1 MTVPGTLDRQIDR
14 LIPEVADLLR
24 RLVEIPSVSG
34 SEHDV
39 QSFLKQWL
47 DARLLQTALQHPDT
61 GLDSD
66 PDFRGAAG
74 AGHTPNVVFTLPHSG
89 GGRSLLLNSHT
100 DTVPPA
106 ADQQTGDA
114 GHSGRVFGRGAVD
127 AKGQVAAIVLAM
139 LALKETGIRLRGPCM
154 GVAVT
159 EEELGGTGTLSWIR
173 SGGSADAAI
182 VLEPTRMSIHPANR
196 GALWFRIRTWGVST
210 HMGRYWE
217 GESAFENLEK
227 ILAELRQFEADL
239 VQLSR
244 QVPLFPSDPSP
255 VHANIG
261 QVTSGDWPATVPA
274 EAVAEGGFSF
284 LPNVRLA
291 DVEDGIRCAVGRAAK
306 AMGFRAE
313 VTFDRLRNEA
323 YGIDSEHPAV
333 QALADA
339 ARDVHGEDD
348 IRGYLASCD
357 ARLLYHRAGIPTIVF
372 GPGDLLEAHARD
384 ESIDVDEVAEAARIL
399 ARFVVEWCGQ

>member
-1 MTVPGTLDRQIDR
+1 MSAAGMLDRQIDR
-14 LIPEVADLLR
+14 FTPEVADLLR

-34 SEHDV
+34 SETDV
-39 QSFLKQWL
+39 QTFLKQWL
-47 DARLLQTALQHPDT
+47 DARRFETSLQHGDI

-66 PDFRGAAG
+66 PDFRGTAG
-74 AGHTPNVVFTLPHSG
+74 AGHAPNVVFALPHSG

-114 GHSGRVFGRGAVD
+114 GHPGLVSGRGAVD

-139 LALKETGIRLRGPCM
+139 LAVRESGCSLRGACT

-182 VLEPTRMSIHPANR
+182 VLEPTRLSIHPANR
-196 GALWFRIRTWGVST
+196 GALWFMIRTWGVST

-217 GESAFENLEK
+217 GQSAFENLEK
-227 ILAELRQFEADL
+227 ILVELRRFEADL
-239 VQLSR
+239 VQQSR

-261 QVTSGDWPATVPA
+261 QVISGDWPATVPA

-291 DVEDGIRCAVGRAAK
+291 EVESAIRNAVSRAAQGH
-306 AMGFRAE
+306 GFRAE

-323 YGIDSEHPAV
+323 YGIESDHPAV
-333 QALADA
+333 QALAGA
-339 ARDVHGEDD
+339 AHAVRGEAD

-372 GPGDLLEAHARD
+372 GPGDLAKAHARD
-384 ESIDVDEVAEAARIL
+384 ERIDVDEVAEAARIV